1 MSVLPRPPPW
11 ALSLV
16 LILMPPMIVGSSSKL
31 NVPRVLLPLADEGS
45 MFTLY
50 SERGCFRW
58 KSSRPE
64 SVSIVPLN
72 PTSDGCSSAATVS
85 STHSATSPH
94 WSKTQEWKPFNK
106 SLTLIILISAI
117 ATEVGHFQERYVL
130 ISIFVFVEAKFFSN

>member
-1 MSVLPRPPPW
+1 MSVLLRPPLG

-16 LILMPPMIVGSSSKL
+16 LILMPSMIVGSTSKL
-31 NVPRVLLPLADEGS
+31 NVPRVLLPLADEGT

-94 WSKTQEWKPFNK
+94 WSKTQ
-106 SLTLIILISAI
+106 
-117 ATEVGHFQERYVL
+117 G
-130 ISIFVFVEAKFFSN
+130 